1 MNEYSVLI
9 RPVITEQSM
18 HFANAK
24 NAYAFEV
31 NPKANKVQIREAVEK
46 IYNVKVVNVR
56 TANVKGKPRRR
67 GRHFGLTRSWKKA
80 TVVLHDEYHI
90 DLY

>member
-1 MNEYSVLI
+1 
-9 RPVITEQSM
+9 M
-18 HFANAK
+18 HFANAR

-31 NPKANKVQIREAVEK
+31 NPKANKIQIREAVEK
-46 IYNVKVVNVR
+46 IYNVKVKDVR

-67 GRHFGLTRSWKKA
+67 GRHFSHTKAWKKA
-80 TVVLHDEYHI
+80 MVVLQDEYRI

>member
-18 HFANAK
+18 HFANTR
-24 NAYAFEV
+24 NSYAFEV
-31 NPKANKVQIREAVEK
+31 HPKANKVQIREAVEK
-46 IYNVKVVNVR
+46 IYNVKVVDVR
-56 TANVKGKPRRR
+56 TANIKGKPRRR
-67 GRHFGLTRSWKKA
+67 GRHFGLTKNWKKA
-80 TVVLHDEYHI
+80 FVVLHEEYHI

>member
-1 MNEYSVLI
+1 MNEYSVII

-18 HFANAK
+18 HFANTK

-46 IYNVKVVNVR
+46 IYSVKVLDVR

-67 GRHFGLTRSWKKA
+67 GRNFSHTKAWKKA

>member
-1 MNEYSVLI
+1 MDAYSVLI

-18 HFANAK
+18 HFAGTK

-31 NPKANKVQIREAVEK
+31 SPRANKVQIRQAVES
-46 IYNVKVVNVR
+46 IYGVKVADVR
-56 TANVKGKPRRR
+56 TANIKGKPRRR
-67 GRHFGLTRSWKKA
+67 GRSFSHTKAWKKA